1 MSSPSLTGAEAAR
14 YELMRELGI
23 RCDEAFALREQL
35 DADFSVA
42 DRGFPQLADITDER
56 DRAIASDLIASSM
69 RAVVENLLE
78 ARLHQDRVTATLQGG
93 VRHPRA
99 SSIQADLQRG
109 AEIDMDIAGWGRAL
123 CSALDCL
130 AAVAI
135 GILRVPLSI
144 QRAALS
150 HLNNLPDLMSK
161 ATGSQQRVWQD
172 LVDLLDRHKGTYPT
186 GWFDWLIATRNL
198 QIHRAR
204 QVRIFLARPDDTDSP
219 KLAVP
224 IELLAELRV
233 ESVTFDLFLRRRPE
247 VCDMQDLIE
256 VTRAQDLWINE
267 PAGTT
272 LPGVFLVTNDLTE
285 EFSRFLLEQWRA
297 IGGPSGDFPAPLSK
311 WELPPGLPD
320 GFEGVAPRGDEFAPS
335 GSQIRG
341 NPALATRLELAEALS
356 QRGQRLPGT

>member
-1 MSSPSLTGAEAAR
+1 MHPSELTGAEKAR
-14 YELMRELGI
+14 YELMRELGV
-23 RCDEAFALREQL
+23 RCDDAFALREQL

-42 DRGFPQLADITDER
+42 DRGFPQLMDVTDEG
-56 DRAIASDLIASSM
+56 DRAIASDLIAASM

-78 ARLHQDRVTATLQGG
+78 ARLHQDRVTAALEGG

-99 SSIQADLQRG
+99 SWIKGDIQRG

-150 HLNNLPDLMSK
+150 HLNSLPDLMHK
-161 ATGSQQRVWQD
+161 ATAPQQHAWQV
-172 LVDLLDRHKGTYPT
+172 LIDLLGRHKSNYPI
-186 GWFDWLIATRNL
+186 GWFDWLTATRNL

-204 QVRIFLARPDDTDSP
+204 QVRIFLARGDDADAP

-224 IELLAELRV
+224 AEHAQELSL
-233 ESVTFDLFLRRRPE
+233 ESITFDLFLRRRPE

-256 VTRAQDLWINE
+256 VPRAQDLWINE
-267 PAGTT
+267 PAATT
-272 LPGVFLVTNDLTE
+272 LPGVFLAANDLIE
-285 EFSRFLLEQWRA
+285 EASRFLLDSWLA
-297 IGGPSGDFPAPLSK
+297 IAGPSTDFPAPASK
-311 WELPPGLPD
+311 WALAPGLTD

-335 GSQIRG
+335 GSQLRA
-341 NPALATRLELAEALS
+341 NPALADRLELAEKLS
-356 QRGQRLPGT
+356 QRGPRLPGT